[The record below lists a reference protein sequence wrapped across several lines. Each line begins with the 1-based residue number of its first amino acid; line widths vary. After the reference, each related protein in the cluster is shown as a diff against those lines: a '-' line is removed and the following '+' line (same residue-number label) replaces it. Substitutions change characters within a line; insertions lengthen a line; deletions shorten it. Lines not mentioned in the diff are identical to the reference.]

1 MKKLSPLI
9 LLSFILSACAVSKQ
23 PAPIEFNHGGS
34 KQKSS
39 TKTNPTLVD
48 DGEII
53 STGSFEVKPTE
64 PIFSEV
70 TTEPTAATINNE
82 QLDKEQYIIPER
94 RNTEPK
100 NKFIYHEV
108 QIGETIED
116 IAAKYEQ
123 KVSEIAVLN
132 DLDPPYYVDEFQ
144 VLKIKQNKEN
154 NLTANGSNADEPLV
168 QIEEAKIEKP
178 EVEIQEQVA
187 KREYINPVNGK
198 VITKFGDKTPFGAS
212 KGISISAKPGTKV
225 LSTAAGKVIYADYD
239 ATFGNLVIIKL
250 DGKNLVTSY
259 AHLEDIILTKGAS
272 VKQGDVVGYVGS
284 TGKVTEPQ
292 LNFGIRE
299 GKVAKD
305 PAQFVSY

>member
-1 MKKLSPLI
+1 MKKQGLLI

-23 PAPIEFNHGGS
+23 SAPIEFNHPGA

-39 TKTNPTLVD
+39 SKTTNPTLVD
-48 DGEII
+48 EGEVV
-53 STGSFEVKPTE
+53 STGSFEVKSTE
-64 PIFSEV
+64 IIDQDG
-70 TTEPTAATINNE
+70 TTFDNTVDNTV
-82 QLDKEQYIIPER
+82 DGEQYIIPAQTKPES
-94 RNTEPK
+94 K
-100 NKFIYHEV
+100 HKIIYHEV
-108 QIGETIED
+108 QVGETIED
-116 IAAKYEQ
+116 IAQKYGQ
-123 KVSEIAVLN
+123 KVLEIALLN
-132 DLDPPYYVDEFQ
+132 DLAPPYYLDEFQ
-144 VLKIKQNKEN
+144 ILKIKQTTEK
-154 NLTANGSNADEPLV
+154 NLAPPVTGSTEPLIQV
-168 QIEEAKIEKP
+168 EEAKIEKP
-178 EVEIQEQVA
+178 EVKLQEQAVHH
-187 KREYINPVNGK
+187 EYITPVKGK
-198 VITKFGDKTPFGAS
+198 VITKFGDKTPFGTS

-305 PAQFVSY
+305 PAKFITY

>member
-1 MKKLSPLI
+1 MKKQSLLI

-23 PAPIEFNHGGS
+23 SAPIEFNHGGS
-34 KQKSS
+34 KKGASA
-39 TKTNPTLVD
+39 KTNPTLVD
-48 DGEII
+48 EGEVI

-64 PIFSEV
+64 TISPDVITE
-70 TTEPTAATINNE
+70 TTTTDN
-82 QLDKEQYIIPER
+82 EQYIIPAQGKPEA
-94 RNTEPK
+94 K
-100 NKFIYHEV
+100 DKIIYHEV
-108 QIGETIED
+108 QVGETIEE
-116 IAAKYEQ
+116 IASKYGQ
-123 KVSEIAVLN
+123 KVSEIALLN
-132 DLDPPYYVDEFQ
+132 DLEPPHYIDEFQ
-144 VLKIKQNKEN
+144 VLKIKQTKEN
-154 NLTANGSNADEPLV
+154 NLTSNSSDADEPLV
-168 QIEEAKIEKP
+168 QVEKAKIEKP
-178 EVEIQEQVA
+178 EVEIQDQA
-187 KREYINPVNGK
+187 ASSEYITPVKGK
-198 VITKFGDKTPFGAS
+198 VITKFGDKTPFGTS

-272 VKQGDVVGYVGS
+272 VKQGDVIGYVGS

-305 PAQFVSY
+305 PSQFIK

>member
-1 MKKLSPLI
+1 MKKQSLLI

-23 PAPIEFNHGGS
+23 SAPIEFNHGGS

-39 TKTNPTLVD
+39 AKTNPTLVD
-48 DGEII
+48 EGEVI

-64 PIFSEV
+64 TISPDV
-70 TTEPTAATINNE
+70 TTEPTTDN
-82 QLDKEQYIIPER
+82 EQYIIPAQGKPE
-94 RNTEPK
+94 TK
-100 NKFIYHEV
+100 DKIIYHEV
-108 QIGETIED
+108 QVGETIED
-116 IAAKYEQ
+116 IASKYGQ
-123 KVSEIAVLN
+123 KVSEIALLN
-132 DLDPPYYVDEFQ
+132 DLEPPYYIDEFQ
-144 VLKIKQNKEN
+144 VLKIKQTKEN
-154 NLTANGSNADEPLV
+154 NSTSNSHEAAAPLV
-168 QIEEAKIEKP
+168 QVGEAKIEKP

-187 KREYINPVNGK
+187 NREYINPVNGK
-198 VITKFGDKTPFGAS
+198 VITKFGDKTPFGTS
-212 KGISISAKPGTKV
+212 KGINISAKPGTKV
-225 LSTAAGKVIYADYD
+225 LSTASGRVIYADYD

-250 DGKNLVTSY
+250 DGKNIVTSY

-305 PAQFVSY
+305 PSQFVNY

>member
-1 MKKLSPLI
+1 MKKQSLLI

-23 PAPIEFNHGGS
+23 SAPIEFNHAGA
-34 KQKSS
+34 KQRSS
-39 TKTNPTLVD
+39 GKTNPTLVD
-48 DGEII
+48 EGEVI

-64 PIFSEV
+64 VINPDN
-70 TTEPTAATINNE
+70 ATPDNATPDNIV
-82 QLDKEQYIIPER
+82 DDEQYIVPAQGQPGSK
-94 RNTEPK
+94 PK
-100 NKFIYHEV
+100 VIYHEV

-116 IAAKYEQ
+116 IASKYGQ
-123 KVSEIAVLN
+123 KVTEIALLN
-132 DLDPPYYVDEFQ
+132 DLAPPYYLDEFQ
-144 VLKIKQNKEN
+144 ILKIKQTKEK
-154 NLTANGSNADEPLV
+154 NLTPNTTEPAEPLV
-168 QIEEAKIEKP
+168 QVEEAKVEKP
-178 EVEIQEQVA
+178 EIELQEQEIHH
-187 KREYINPVNGK
+187 EYITPVKGK
-198 VITKFGDKTPFGAS
+198 VITKFGDKTQLGTS

-305 PAQFVSY
+305 PAKFVNY